1 MPVAGPLTKLD
12 LLILGMLVDRP
23 MHGYELHQVLRS
35 EGVEE
40 WFNLSVAG
48 IYYSLGKL
56 RDRGLVSEAQQRSA
70 VGGTKTIYRLT
81 EEGREAFLQGMEELL
96 GAQEKV
102 YFDYN
107 VGVYLLNRLPVERA
121 LPLLERRRDFLVSW
135 SQELCDRLES
145 EGEQNLSPLQKAI
158 VDHTLRFLGME
169 IQWLEDVIQGVRGG
183 EYPAAEVAVP
193 RTGLMV
199 LSGDL
204 TQFYLPDLIRLIAAG
219 KHTGRL
225 SVTDGSE
232 VRNIGFIEGQPR
244 CAWCE
249 RKERPPYSPEE
260 VLEAVYDLFR
270 WEEGSF
276 QLDQSMA
283 CGEQCVP
290 LDLTAENL
298 ILAGCRWV
306 DHWTTIQRLVPSAEV
321 IFETRVPPEEWGHF
335 ALTSAE
341 EELLAAVDGERD
353 VETLAL
359 SLGWTLFETSK
370 ALYCLAAAGLVSAAD
385 ADRIRLR
392 RAFREIAELLC
403 RSTFAWRTSPD
414 DRSCEEDVNARMA
427 DAPLRLQHG
436 HVEDETAPGIPTQE
450 LADLYRR
457 FVRTQLEVVSQR
469 FGRDNAL
476 KSYRQV
482 LSRLSPE
489 LREVASRYGL
499 DRLAGR

>member
-1 MPVAGPLTKLD
+1 MPVARPLTKLD

-23 MHGYELHQVLRS
+23 MHGYELHQALRS

-70 VGGTKTIYRLT
+70 VGGTKTIYRPT

-102 YFDYN
+102 HFDYN
-107 VGVYLLNRLPVERA
+107 VGVFLLNRLPVERA

-135 SQELCDRLES
+135 SQELCERLAS
-145 EGEQNLSPLQKAI
+145 AGEQSLSPLQRAI
-158 VDHTLRFLGME
+158 LDHTLRFLSME
-169 IQWLEDVIQGVRGG
+169 AQWLDHLIQGVQGG

-193 RTGLMV
+193 RAGLMV
-199 LSGDL
+199 LAGDL
-204 TQFYLPDLIRLIAAG
+204 SQFHLPDLIRLIAAG
-219 KHTGRL
+219 KHTGCL
-225 SVTDGSE
+225 TVTDGAE
-232 VRNIGFIEGQPR
+232 TRGIGFTEGQPR

-249 RKERPPYSPEE
+249 RKEGSPFSPEE

-276 QLDQSMA
+276 QLDQSTA
-283 CGEQCVP
+283 CGEQCIP
-290 LDLTAENL
+290 LNLTAENL
-298 ILAGCRWV
+298 ILEGCRWV

-321 IFETRVPPEEWGHF
+321 VFEVRVPPEEWERF
-335 ALTSAE
+335 ALTPAE
-341 EELLAAVDGERD
+341 KELLAAVDGERD

-359 SLGWTLFETSK
+359 HLGWTLFETSK
-370 ALYCLAAAGLVSAAD
+370 TLYCLAAAGVVSAAD
-385 ADRIRLR
+385 VDRIRLR
-392 RAFREIAELLC
+392 RTFREIAELLC

-427 DAPLRLQHG
+427 DAPVRLQYG
-436 HVEDETAPGIPTQE
+436 HVEDETAPSTPTEE
-450 LADLYRR
+450 LAALYRR
-457 FVRTQLEVVSQR
+457 FVRTQLEVISGR
-469 FGRDNAL
+469 FGRENAL
-476 KSYRQV
+476 KSYHQV